1 MKFKIGIH
9 EQVSGYVFID
19 ADNEDDARELATDLI
34 DSENL
39 LDGFGRGKSSNGY
52 EMVQRY
58 VDSELLSVEK
68 ESKNDE

>member
-1 MKFKIGIH
+1 MKFKIGIY

-58 VDSELLSVEK
+58 VDSELLSVER
-68 ESKNDE
+68 ES

>member
-1 MKFKIGIH
+1 MKFKIGIY

-58 VDSELLSVEK
+58 VDSELLSLEK
-68 ESKNDE
+68 ES

>member
-19 ADNEDDARELATDLI
+19 ADNEDEARELATDLI

-39 LDGFGRGKSSNGY
+39 LDGFGKGKSSNGY
-52 EMVQRY
+52 EMMQKY

-68 ESKNDE
+68 ES

>member
-39 LDGFGRGKSSNGY
+39 LDGFARGKSSNGY
-52 EMVQRY
+52 EMMQTH

-68 ESKNDE
+68 ES

>member
-39 LDGFGRGKSSNGY
+39 LDGFGRGKSYNGY
-52 EMVQRY
+52 EMMQTH
-58 VDSELLSVEK
+58 VDSEVLSVEK
-68 ESKNDE
+68 ES

>member
-39 LDGFGRGKSSNGY
+39 LDGFARGKSSNGY

-58 VDSELLSVEK
+58 VDSELLSLEK
-68 ESKNDE
+68 ES

>member
-39 LDGFGRGKSSNGY
+39 LDGFGKGKSSNGY
-52 EMVQRY
+52 EMMQTH

-68 ESKNDE
+68 ES

>member
-19 ADNEDDARELATDLI
+19 ADNEDEARELATDLI

-39 LDGFGRGKSSNGY
+39 LDGFGKGKSSNGY
-52 EMVQRY
+52 EMMQTH

-68 ESKNDE
+68 ES

>member
-52 EMVQRY
+52 EMMQTH

-68 ESKNDE
+68 ES

>member
-68 ESKNDE
+68 ES

>member
-1 MKFKIGIH
+1 MKFKIGIY

-39 LDGFGRGKSSNGY
+39 LDGFARGKSSNGY

-58 VDSELLSVEK
+58 VDSELLSLEK
-68 ESKNDE
+68 ES

>member
-52 EMVQRY
+52 EMMQKY

-68 ESKNDE
+68 ES

>member
-52 EMVQRY
+52 EMVQTY

-68 ESKNDE
+68 ES

>member
-9 EQVSGYVFID
+9 EQVSGYVFIE
-19 ADNEDDARELATDLI
+19 ADNENDARELATDLI

-39 LDGFGRGKSSNGY
+39 LDGFGKGKSSNGY
-52 EMVQRY
+52 AMVQKY

-68 ESKNDE
+68 ES

>member
-52 EMVQRY
+52 EMMQTH
-58 VDSELLSVEK
+58 VDSELLSLEK
-68 ESKNDE
+68 ES

>member
-58 VDSELLSVEK
+58 VDSELLSVER
-68 ESKNDE
+68 ES